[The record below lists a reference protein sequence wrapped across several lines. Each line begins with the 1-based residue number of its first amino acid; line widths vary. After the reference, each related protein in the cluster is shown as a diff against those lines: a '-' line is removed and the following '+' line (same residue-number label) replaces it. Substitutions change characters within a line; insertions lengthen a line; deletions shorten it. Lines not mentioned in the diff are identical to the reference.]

1 MFFRCLT
8 CAIFSVALLGTAYG
22 AEDQKKDA
30 PAALK
35 FTMKNIDGKDVN
47 LSDYHGKVILIV
59 NVASQCGL
67 TPQYEGLQELYEKYD
82 DKGLVI
88 LGFPCNQFG
97 RQEPGS
103 DAEIKAFCTDNYSV
117 SFPMFSKVEVNGKEQ
132 SAFYKHLT
140 NLDLKPAGKGDI
152 KWNFEKFVIDRDG
165 NVVARFAPATKPSD
179 ANLLKT
185 IEASLGQ

>member
-8 CAIFSVALLGTAYG
+8 CALVSVVLLGTAYG
-22 AEDQKKDA
+22 ADDQKKDT

-35 FTMKNIDGKDVN
+35 FTMKNIDGKDVD

-103 DAEIKAFCTDNYSV
+103 NAEIKAFCSDNYSV
-117 SFPMFSKVEVNGKEQ
+117 SFPLFSKIEVNGKEQ
-132 SAFYKHLT
+132 SDLYKHLT
-140 NLDLKPAGKGDI
+140 NLDLKHAGKGDV

-165 NVVARFAPATKPSD
+165 NVVARFSPATKPND

>member
-1 MFFRCLT
+1 MIFRCLT
-8 CAIFSVALLGTAYG
+8 CAILSVALLGTAYG
-22 AEDQKKDA
+22 ADDEKKDA
-30 PAALK
+30 PAALN
-35 FTMKNIDGKDVN
+35 FTMKNIDGKEVD
-47 LSDYHGKVILIV
+47 LSDYQGKVILIV

-82 DKGLVI
+82 DKGLVV

-103 DAEIKAFCTDNYSV
+103 NAEIKAFCSDNYSV
-117 SFPMFSKVEVNGKEQ
+117 SFPMFSKIEVNGTEQ
-132 SAFYKHLT
+132 ADLYKHLT
-140 NLDLKPAGKGDI
+140 GLDLKPAGKGNI

-165 NVVARFAPATKPSD
+165 DVVARFSPGTRPSD
-179 ANLLKT
+179 AKLLKT